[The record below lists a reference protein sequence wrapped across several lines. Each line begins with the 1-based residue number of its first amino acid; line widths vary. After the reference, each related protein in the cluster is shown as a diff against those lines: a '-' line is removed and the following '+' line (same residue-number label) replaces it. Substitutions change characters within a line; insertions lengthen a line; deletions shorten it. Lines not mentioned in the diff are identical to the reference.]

1 MSNITSN
8 KKAAGAVDIRNIIG
22 LLLGIYGVVLLIS
35 AFLLDPGMNPDTGLP
50 KDASYN
56 TWTGLAM
63 VIVAA
68 VFFAW
73 AKIRPIVVPV
83 EVDDQAETAPK
94 EA

>member
-1 MSNITSN
+1 
-8 KKAAGAVDIRNIIG
+8 
-22 LLLGIYGVVLLIS
+22 
-35 AFLLDPGMNPDTGLP
+35 MNPDTGLP

-56 TWTGLAM
+56 TWTGLAL

-83 EVDDQAETAPK
+83 EVDDQAETSPK